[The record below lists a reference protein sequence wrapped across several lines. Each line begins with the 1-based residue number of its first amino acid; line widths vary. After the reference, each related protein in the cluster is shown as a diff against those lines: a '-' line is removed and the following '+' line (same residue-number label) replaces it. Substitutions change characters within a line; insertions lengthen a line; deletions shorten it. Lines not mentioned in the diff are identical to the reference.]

1 MHRFSL
7 SSDDD
12 DFEITFESETDFG
25 GNFCYLV
32 SSLCYC
38 LLLYYCVMLLFL
50 VVLLFCIPLFTVIC
64 CFQVMPDKLLEPI
77 Y

>member
-1 MHRFSL
+1 MYRFLL

-25 GNFCYLV
+25 SNFSYLV
-32 SSLCYC
+32 LSLCYC
-38 LLLYYCVMLLFL
+38 LLLYYCVMLLFV

-64 CFQVMPDKLLEPI
+64 CFQVIPDKLLKPI
-77 Y
+77 